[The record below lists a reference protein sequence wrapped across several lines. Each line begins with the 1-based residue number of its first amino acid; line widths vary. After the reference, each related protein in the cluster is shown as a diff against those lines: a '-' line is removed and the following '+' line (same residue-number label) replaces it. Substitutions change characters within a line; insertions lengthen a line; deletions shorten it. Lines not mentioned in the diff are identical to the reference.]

1 MLSDR
6 SLVRILVVEDHVLW
20 QELAVRTL
28 REQPG
33 LQIIGVVADGLEA
46 VQQAEELQPDLVLL
60 DIGLPRLNGIEVA
73 KRVRKVAPGA
83 RILFVSQESSS
94 EIVRE
99 TVRVGGLGYI
109 HKPHGSELLPAIQ
122 AVRKGT
128 KFFGRGL
135 EAQESS
141 GDTEDHTLGHH
152 NVQFCSDDGVFLEAV
167 ARFVAAALRAGGA
180 AIAIVTKSHWDDL
193 LESLRAEDLDI
204 DGAVRRGTC
213 IWQDARE
220 TLSTIMVNGMP
231 DPVLFLD
238 GLRGLVE
245 SASRATKGKS
255 TRVAIC
261 GERTGLLWAE
271 GKADAA
277 IRLEQLCNEL
287 RKTHQVDVLCAYAF
301 GLPALTDQHAF
312 GYICAEHSAVFS
324 G

>member
-1 MLSDR
+1 MLNDR

-20 QELAVRTL
+20 QGFVVRTL
-28 REQPG
+28 RKQPG
-33 LQIIGVVADGLEA
+33 MQIIGVVADGLEA

-73 KRVRKVAPGA
+73 NRVRKVATGA
-83 RILFVSQESSS
+83 KILFVSQESSF

-109 HKPHGSELLPAIQ
+109 RKPHGSELLPAIQ
-122 AVRKGT
+122 AVLRGAR
-128 KFFGRGL
+128 FFGRGL
-135 EAQESS
+135 EARGAS
-141 GDTEDHTLGHH
+141 GDTEDHTSGHH
-152 NVQFCSDDGVFLEAV
+152 SVQFCSNDGVFLEAF

-193 LESLRAEDLDI
+193 LESLRAADLDI
-204 DGAVRRGTC
+204 AGAVRRGTC
-213 IWQDARE
+213 IWHDARE

-231 DPVLFLD
+231 DRVLVLD

-245 SASRATKGKS
+245 SASAATEGKS
-255 TRVAIC
+255 TRVAVC

-271 GKADAA
+271 GKMDAA

-287 RKTHQVDVLCAYAF
+287 RKTHPVDLLCAYAF
-301 GLPALTDQHAF
+301 GFPALTDQHAF
-312 GYICAEHSAVFS
+312 GNICAEHSAVFS

>member
-1 MLSDR
+1 MLNDR

-20 QELAVRTL
+20 QEFVVRKL

-46 VQQAEELQPDLVLL
+46 VQKAEELQPDLVLL
-60 DIGLPRLNGIEVA
+60 DIGLPKLNGIEVA
-73 KRVRKVAPGA
+73 QRVRKVAPGA

-94 EIVRE
+94 DIVRE
-99 TVRVGGLGYI
+99 AMRVGALGYI
-109 HKPHGSELLPAIQ
+109 RKPHVSELLPAIQ
-122 AVRKGT
+122 AALMGT

-135 EAQESS
+135 EAQESNER
-141 GDTEDHTLGHH
+141 TEDYILGHH

-167 ARFVAAALRAGGA
+167 ARFIAAALKADGA

-193 LESLRAEDLDI
+193 LKSLRAQHLDI

-238 GLRGLVE
+238 GFRRLIE

-255 TRVAIC
+255 ARVAIC
-261 GERTGLLWAE
+261 GERPGLLWAE
-271 GKADAA
+271 GKTDAA

-287 RKTHQVDVLCAYAF
+287 RKIHQVDILCAYAF
-301 GLPALTDQHAF
+301 SLPAVTDEQGFA
-312 GYICAEHSAVFS
+312 GICAEHSVVYS

>member
-1 MLSDR
+1 MA
-6 SLVRILVVEDHVLW
+6 RILVVEDHVLW
-20 QELAVRTL
+20 QEFVVRKL

-46 VQQAEELQPDLVLL
+46 VQKARELQPDLVLL
-60 DIGLPRLNGIEVA
+60 DIGLPKLNGIEVA
-73 KRVRKVAPGA
+73 KRVRRVAPGA
-83 RILFVSQESSS
+83 RILFVSQEFSSD
-94 EIVRE
+94 IVRE
-99 TVRVGGLGYI
+99 AVRVGALGYI
-109 HKPHGSELLPAIQ
+109 RKPRVSELLPAIQ
-122 AVRKGT
+122 AALRGT
-128 KFFGRGL
+128 TFFGRGL

-141 GDTEDHTLGHH
+141 EDTEAHTLGHH
-152 NVQFCSDDGVFLEAV
+152 NVQFCSYDEVFLQRL
-167 ARFVAAALRAGGA
+167 ARFVVAALRAGGA

-193 LESLRAEDLDI
+193 LERLRAEDLDI
-204 DGAVRRGTC
+204 DGAVRRGTY

-231 DPVLFLD
+231 DSVLFLD
-238 GLRGLVE
+238 GLCGLVE
-245 SASRATKGKS
+245 SASRATKGKN

-287 RKTHQVDVLCAYAF
+287 RKLHQVDILCAYPF
-301 GLPALTDQHAF
+301 GLPTLTDEHAF
-312 GYICAEHSAVFS
+312 GSICAEHSAVYS

>member
-1 MLSDR
+1 LNDR

-20 QELAVRTL
+20 QGFVVRKL

-46 VQQAEELQPDLVLL
+46 VQKAEELQPNLVLL

-73 KRVRKVAPGA
+73 KRLRKVAPGA

-94 EIVRE
+94 DIVRE
-99 TVRVGGLGYI
+99 AVRVGALGYI
-109 HKPHGSELLPAIQ
+109 RKPHGSELLPAIQ
-122 AVRKGT
+122 AALRGT

-135 EAQESS
+135 EAHESS
-141 GDTEDHTLGHH
+141 EDTEDHTLGFH
-152 NVQFCSDDGVFLEAV
+152 NVQFCSDDGVLLEGF
-167 ARFVAAALRAGGA
+167 ARFVAAALKAGGA

-204 DGAVRRGTC
+204 DGAVRRGTY

-220 TLSTIMVNGMP
+220 ALATIMVNGMP
-231 DPVLFLD
+231 DSVLFFD
-238 GLRGLVE
+238 GLRGPVE

-271 GKADAA
+271 GKTDAA

-287 RKTHQVDVLCAYAF
+287 RKTHQVDILCAYAF
-301 GLPALTDQHAF
+301 GLPALTDEHAF
-312 GYICAEHSAVFS
+312 GTICAEHSAVYS
-324 G
+324 W